1 MLVEMLDVW
10 LFPFFDLLVFPLFWL
25 PVLLSLSIVSF
36 LTGVL
41 MIWLYWLTSDQW
53 KMAHEKQRIKVAQ
66 SELMRGNYSWETI
79 RTLLSGNLNLTVT
92 ALVPAVVTVALILV
106 MIPWV
111 GSRFG
116 YYVPEPREPN
126 TMTVRAEE
134 EWSIKGSDTVRASV
148 LERETGSGTVLRMM
162 GLVRGHHQVTLQ
174 FPNGNTVGVPVS
186 VGTSGP
192 VWPDLT
198 RPRWYHSLVRP
209 AGMTLDEDGP
219 LEGVTIEYPSVFAML
234 GFTFFGTYLP
244 GWLTFFFVFSFFVG
258 IYFKFRYSIE

>member
-1 MLVEMLDVW
+1 MVEMLDLW
-10 LFPFFDLLVFPLFWL
+10 LFPFFDMLVFPLFWL
-25 PVLLSLSIVSF
+25 PALLSLSIVSF
-36 LTGVL
+36 LTGIL

-53 KMAHEKQRIKVAQ
+53 KMAHEKRRIKVAQ
-66 SELMRGNYSWETI
+66 NELMRGDYSWDNI
-79 RTLLSGNLNLTVT
+79 RTLLAGNLNLTVT
-92 ALVPAVVTVALILV
+92 ALIPAVVTVALILI

-116 YYVPEPREPN
+116 YYVPEPREPLA
-126 TMTVRAEE
+126 MTIQSEE
-134 EWSIKGSDTVRASV
+134 QWSLSGSDSMRTSV
-148 LERETGSGTVLRMM
+148 LERGTESGTMVRMM
-162 GLVRGHHQVTLQ
+162 GLDRGRHSVTLQ
-174 FPNGNTVGVPVS
+174 FTNGDKVAVPVS

-209 AGMTLDEDGP
+209 AGMTLEAEGP
-219 LEGVTIEYPSVFAML
+219 LEQIRIDYSSVFKVL
-234 GFTFFGTYLP
+234 GFTFFGTFLP